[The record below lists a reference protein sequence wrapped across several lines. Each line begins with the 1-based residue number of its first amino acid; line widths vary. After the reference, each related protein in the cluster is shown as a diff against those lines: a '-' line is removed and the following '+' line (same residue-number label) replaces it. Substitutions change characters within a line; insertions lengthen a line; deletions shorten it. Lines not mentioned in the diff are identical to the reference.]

1 MPSKAFAMAR
11 ARDAARPS
19 LLRRA
24 HIRKDAGVLSRLI
37 ANAMALNP
45 PSKQGGANQRLIA
58 SGKKKCESEIRLGGI
73 NSITPEK
80 SAFARSAPPASP
92 AR

>member
-37 ANAMALNP
+37 ANAMALKP

-73 NSITPEK
+73 
-80 SAFARSAPPASP
+80 SAFSSTENPY
-92 AR
+92 